1 MSTYKR
7 NKPLFRKKNQP
18 NSFVR
23 TLLLI
28 ILLIA
33 LVAVGFMLGEPLLG
47 LFEPKT
53 PPVVSGTPD
62 NEVTQTSEP
71 DVTTTPTTTEEEVT
85 TTVPPEPQ
93 APENG
98 MLRLSFVGSADLR
111 KSLDEAIS
119 YAMDNNYQSI
129 LVELVADGGTI
140 YFATSNKLANSAE
153 AVVLGALPL
162 AEIYTA
168 ITDAGLVPYAEISAL
183 TDHIVSWV
191 DRSVCYLFADGSS
204 KWLDNSVSK
213 GGKPWISAFSQNARA
228 YISSFVTEIS
238 DAGFAGIIASDIEFP
253 PFRSSDLNYIGASV
267 KASDRYIALAEFAG
281 SMNEALG
288 YAKNFAISVDAK
300 DIILG
305 EAEVLT
311 DTSLLTSKTIYVRY
325 NSNEIGDKIV
335 RDDGTAVSFAGL
347 SEYHK
352 IKTVFNLVKTALKDK
367 DVVILPAIESGE
379 PESLIQAL
387 VELGFEQEDILSAR

>member
-168 ITDAGLVPYAEISAL
+168 ITDAGLVPYAEISASL
-183 TDHIVSWV
+183 IVPIQSTFL
-191 DRSVCYLFADGSS
+191 SVCP
-204 KWLDNSVSK
+204 KVC
-213 GGKPWISAFSQNARA
+213 
-228 YISSFVTEIS
+228 
-238 DAGFAGIIASDIEFP
+238 
-253 PFRSSDLNYIGASV
+253 
-267 KASDRYIALAEFAG
+267 
-281 SMNEALG
+281 
-288 YAKNFAISVDAK
+288 
-300 DIILG
+300 
-305 EAEVLT
+305 
-311 DTSLLTSKTIYVRY
+311 
-325 NSNEIGDKIV
+325 
-335 RDDGTAVSFAGL
+335 
-347 SEYHK
+347 
-352 IKTVFNLVKTALKDK
+352 
-367 DVVILPAIESGE
+367 
-379 PESLIQAL
+379 
-387 VELGFEQEDILSAR
+387 